1 MTDPRPDLPGY
12 YLQHVAAQLQRRGVA
27 PGQWLAS
34 AGLAQTALADPA
46 LRVPFADFEQLMLDA
61 LRLSREPALGLFVG
75 EQLAPATHGVVGDAV
90 LSSGSLREAIG
101 LFERYIPLRL
111 PLVAVSLE
119 CTATEAR
126 LRFTETCPLGEI
138 RRPVVEAVLLSLK
151 NALEVISLGAS
162 RIGAVAF
169 AFETPGYAALAREV
183 LRCPVRYG
191 QAWTGFSLPLALL
204 DAPLRA
210 ADPVAF
216 REAAA
221 VCQRELDKLTANTT
235 LAARVQ
241 RLMLEKQ
248 TGFPS
253 LAVTARA
260 LHLAPRTLHRRL
272 EEEGTSFKA
281 LLEGVRHT
289 LALAHLRQG
298 RFTVEEIAYALGY
311 TDAANFRRAFR
322 RWEAEPPSAFR
333 PRQSA

>member
-1 MTDPRPDLPGY
+1 MTDPRPHLPGY
-12 YLQHVAAQLQRRGVA
+12 YLQHVASQLQRRGVA
-27 PGQWLAS
+27 PGQWLQP
-34 AGLAQTALADPA
+34 AGLAEADLADPS
-46 LRVPFADFEQLMLDA
+46 LRLPFAAFERLVLDA

-90 LSSGSLREAIG
+90 LSSGTLRDAIG

-111 PLVAVSLE
+111 PLVSVSLQ
-119 CTATEAR
+119 CRASDAR
-126 LRFTETCPLGEI
+126 LCFTETCPLGEL
-138 RRPVVEAVLLSLK
+138 RQPVLEAVLLSLK
-151 NALEVISLGAS
+151 TVLETISLGAS
-162 RIGAVAF
+162 RIGVVAF
-169 AFETPGYAALAREV
+169 AFEAPGYAALAREV

-221 VCQRELDKLTANTT
+221 VCQRELDKLIADTT

-253 LAVTARA
+253 LAVTARL

-272 EEEGTSFKA
+272 EEEGTSYKS
-281 LLEGVRHT
+281 LLEDVRHT

-298 RFTVEEIAYALGY
+298 RFTVDEVAYALGY
-311 TDAANFRRAFR
+311 TDTANFRRAFR
-322 RWEAEPPSAFR
+322 RWEAKPPSAFR
-333 PRQSA
+333 PRMPG